1 MDYDWSYHL
10 IRAEQN
16 LRDAS
21 ESLNR
26 GDFGRADEQLS
37 DVLHHGRMARVW
49 IVKHVDAD
57 VTVG

>member
-26 GDFGRADEQLS
+26 GECERADEQLS
-37 DVLHHGRMARVW
+37 DALHHGRMARVW
-49 IVKHVDAD
+49 IVKNATELV
-57 VTVG
+57 